1 MMLVSSSSES
11 ETRPISTLGVRVEA
25 APVASPAPP
34 SPKRHVKPPPAAK
47 RARIVLEVKS
57 ATPSPERC
65 APRRPPLSPVAEAL
79 APALTPVPEA
89 AAPPKQQRPPSSA
102 LAGARALDGAPTVA
116 RAPAH
121 AGKSALA
128 GAPSPTGAPGAAGA
142 PAPAGAP
149 AEAQAAPRPSSA
161 VEVQAGVASGHAK
174 SPIAEEENEGHKV
187 DKDDNADEAA
197 HYAFRA
203 GELLAARY
211 RLSELLGDGTF
222 GRVVLAHDSK
232 EDEAVALKIVRNV
245 PRYADNAKIEAS
257 ILQHVASVDQW
268 GLSRCAL
275 LFDTFV
281 HGDGFMCLVFER
293 LGMSLH
299 SLLRRNAYRGLW
311 AQDIQ
316 SMALQLLKSLH
327 FLHSKVR
334 LTHTDLKLENVLL
347 QEVAEVNFSLFPREA
362 FWREMCGMTEGGGPG
377 KEYLRPAS
385 SQIKIIDF
393 GNAVYDYETRP
404 KTINTRQYRGP
415 EVVLGLGWDER
426 SDLWSLGCILLE
438 LYSGELLFPA
448 GSDIEHLALL
458 EAILGPLPSSM
469 LAKAD
474 ESLRAALLAQ
484 GSDGRWQVSRR
495 KLAAA
500 CDKGYM
506 QYLTTRQGL
515 ARMVT
520 DSHVLLADCA
530 AMLLTLDPELRPSA
544 SQALR
549 HTFFSTVYD
558 D

>member
-232 EDEAVALKIVRNV
+232 EDEAVALKIVRRRFHVSGLRAIGHVVAQLAAEKRV
-245 PRYADNAKIEAS
+245 PRLVGARHSEHGSTAPE
-257 ILQHVASVDQW
+257 ILALPAQQSSPHSHRSQVGKRAVA
-268 GLSRCAL
+268 GSR
-275 LFDTFV
+275 
-281 HGDGFMCLVFER
+281 
-293 LGMSLH
+293 
-299 SLLRRNAYRGLW
+299 RG
-311 AQDIQ
+311 
-316 SMALQLLKSLH
+316 QLLALSARGILARD
-327 FLHSKVR
+327 VR
-334 LTHTDLKLENVLL
+334 ND
-347 QEVAEVNFSLFPREA
+347 RR
-362 FWREMCGMTEGGGPG
+362 WRS
-377 KEYLRPAS
+377 R
-385 SQIKIIDF
+385 QRIF
-393 GNAVYDYETRP
+393 ETRQQP
-404 KTINTRQYRGP
+404 DQ
-415 EVVLGLGWDER
+415 D
-426 SDLWSLGCILLE
+426 
-438 LYSGELLFPA
+438 
-448 GSDIEHLALL
+448 H
-458 EAILGPLPSSM
+458 
-469 LAKAD
+469 
-474 ESLRAALLAQ
+474 
-484 GSDGRWQVSRR
+484 
-495 KLAAA
+495 
-500 CDKGYM
+500 
-506 QYLTTRQGL
+506 
-515 ARMVT
+515 
-520 DSHVLLADCA
+520 
-530 AMLLTLDPELRPSA
+530 
-544 SQALR
+544 
-549 HTFFSTVYD
+549 
-558 D
+558 